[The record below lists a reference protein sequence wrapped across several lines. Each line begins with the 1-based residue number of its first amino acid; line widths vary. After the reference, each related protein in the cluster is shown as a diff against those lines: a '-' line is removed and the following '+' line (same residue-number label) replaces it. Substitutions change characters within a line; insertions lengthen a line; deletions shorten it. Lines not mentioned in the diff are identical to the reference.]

1 MFIVT
6 ILIVGC
12 TSKEEKALA
21 ATFKKELSYN
31 KYLLKTEK
39 AQLLD
44 ENNVTK
50 VLITATYLYT
60 ANSDKNDTRDEEFIV
75 GFQFEDE
82 NASFEDEDY
91 SLTLDN
97 NVSIKT
103 ILLDEGDERLK
114 EISFISEWGEY
125 YHLTFKHSKR
135 TRFPLVFNSKTYG
148 KKKLNFAKKA
158 KFVYTKKGF

>member
-82 NASFEDEDY
+82 NASFDNDDY
-91 SLTLDN
+91 NLTLDN
-97 NVSIKT
+97 NVSKSLV
-103 ILLDEGDERLK
+103 LLEVDDARLK
-114 EISFISEWGEY
+114 EISFVSQWGMY
-125 YHLTFKHSKR
+125 YLLTFEHTKK
-135 TRFPLVFNSKTYG
+135 TRFTLVFNSKVYG
-148 KKKLNFAKKA
+148 NKKLKFSKKA
-158 KFVYTKKGF
+158 KYVFTKAF